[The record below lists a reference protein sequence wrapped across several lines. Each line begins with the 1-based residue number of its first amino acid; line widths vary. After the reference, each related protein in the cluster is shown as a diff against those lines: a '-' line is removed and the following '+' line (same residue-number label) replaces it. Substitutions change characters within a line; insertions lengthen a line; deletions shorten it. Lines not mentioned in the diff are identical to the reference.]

1 MTTRAEYVEA
11 LRTERRYA
19 ETIPVDQGREQRLA
33 DIDAELQRFEPAPQA
48 KARGR
53 GPEVG

>member
-1 MTTRAEYVEA
+1 MVTRSDYVEA
-11 LRTERRYA
+11 LKTERRYA
-19 ETIPVDQGREQRLA
+19 ETLPAEVREQRLA
-33 DIDAELQRFEPAPQA
+33 DIDAELSRFEPQPQA